1 MSYGQYMKHWKNHRK
16 DRHYQQCS
24 GYAGD
29 GKCDAPMTNEQM
41 WAIERESFEKLLEE
55 AKTFPFPVHIF
66 QIGLYWR
73 ISNEPNLRSC
83 EVKTYEELVQ
93 YGRDYVV

>member
-41 WAIERESFEKLLEE
+41 WAIGKGVL
-55 AKTFPFPVHIF
+55 
-66 QIGLYWR
+66 
-73 ISNEPNLRSC
+73 
-83 EVKTYEELVQ
+83 
-93 YGRDYVV
+93 